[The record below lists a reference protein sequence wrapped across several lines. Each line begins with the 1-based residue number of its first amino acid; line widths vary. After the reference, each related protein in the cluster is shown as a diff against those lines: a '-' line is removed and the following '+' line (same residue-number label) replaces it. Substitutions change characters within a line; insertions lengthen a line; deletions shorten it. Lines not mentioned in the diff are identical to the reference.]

1 MNYWLLLIPLISAL
15 IGWALN
21 TVLIQLLFYPLTPKK
36 ILGITFEGLIP
47 KNQQVIASQAAKFV
61 TSHLPFQLIEEK
73 LTHPDIIEKIMPFI
87 EEEIDNFLRNKLP
100 VQMPMIS
107 MFIGDKT
114 IAQLKE
120 VLVAELRT
128 LFPKLIS
135 NYINTIQSNCT
146 LESIITQKI
155 ASIPIDSLE
164 GYIRDGLKKKF
175 QVFRLTGLVTGLFIG
190 LFQVIISIIL
200 S

>member
-1 MNYWLLLIPLISAL
+1 MNYWLLFIPLISAFA
-15 IGWALN
+15 GWGVN
-21 TVLIQLLFYPLTPKK
+21 TVLIQLFFYPLTPRK
-36 ILGITFEGLIP
+36 ILGITFQGLIP
-47 KNQQVIASQAAKFV
+47 KNQQKIADQVAKFV
-61 TSHLPFQLIEEK
+61 TFHIPFQQIEEK

-100 VQMPMIS
+100 AQMPMIS

-120 VLVAELRT
+120 VFVAELRT

-146 LESIITQKI
+146 LEMIISQKI
-155 ASIPIDSLE
+155 ASIPLVSIESF
-164 GYIRDGLKKKF
+164 IRIGLKKEF
-175 QVFRLTGLVTGLFIG
+175 QVFRFAGVVTGLFIG
-190 LFQVIISIIL
+190 LFQVMISFFL

>member
-1 MNYWLLLIPLISAL
+1 MNYWLLFIPLISAFV
-15 IGWALN
+15 GWGVN
-21 TVLIQLLFYPLTPKK
+21 SILIQSLFYPLTPKK
-36 ILGITFEGLIP
+36 ILGITFQGLIP
-47 KNQQVIASQAAKFV
+47 RNQQVIAGQAAKFV
-61 TSHLPFQLIEEK
+61 TSHIPFQQIEEN

-120 VLVAELRT
+120 VFVSELRT

-135 NYINTIQSNCT
+135 NYIHTIQSNCT
-146 LESIITQKI
+146 LESIISQKI
-155 ASIPIDSLE
+155 ASIPIDSIE
-164 GYIRDGLKKKF
+164 GLIRVSLKKKF
-175 QVFRLTGLVTGLFIG
+175 LVFRFIGFFTGLFIG
-190 LFQVIISIIL
+190 LFQLIISFIL
-200 S
+200 N